1 MEKTNQ
7 IKLNLQY
14 ISMQVPY
21 WMGYSVLGTFTS
33 VFLLSR
39 GFTNGQIGLILSL
52 ANVLAAIL
60 QPFLASFA
68 DRMVRIHLSQLTAGM
83 AILLIVFSSILL
95 VVPKVLLV
103 VAFIYVLLYAC
114 LVLLQPMTI
123 AIGTFFISRGYGLNF
138 GVARGLGSLAFAA
151 ATAVTGVLIERF
163 SSTIILYLLIGIF
176 LFFTIMTL
184 MIDTRRHAGKCSASL
199 ASKHLQAT
207 QEEPIGLFAFSKQ
220 YKRFM
225 FLLVG
230 VSLLFVFHT
239 IINSYMFQIVQPL
252 GGTEVNVGSSLSI
265 AALCELPTMFFFSW
279 LLRRFRIHS
288 LLRIAAFFFSVKAV
302 LILFA
307 SNIFLIN
314 AAQSLQ
320 MVGFA
325 LHTMASVYYTNQII
339 PQKDLVK
346 GQTLM
351 ATANTFGGI
360 VGSFVGGQMLSFLSV
375 SAMLLIGTVIS
386 IAGTLIVW
394 MSVEKTNGSIVQ

>member
-1 MEKTNQ
+1 MEKTSQ
-7 IKLNLQY
+7 LKLNVQY

-39 GFTNGQIGLILSL
+39 DFTNGQIGLVLSL
-52 ANVLAAIL
+52 ANLFAAL
-60 QPFLASFA
+60 FQPFLAAFA
-68 DRMVRIHLSQLTAGM
+68 DRMTRFHLSQLAAGM
-83 AILLIVFSSILL
+83 SFLLVLFSGILL
-95 VVPKVLLV
+95 VVPKVFLI
-103 VAFIYVLLYAC
+103 VALMYILLYAC

-138 GVARGLGSLAFAA
+138 GVARGLGSLAFAGA
-151 ATAVTGVLIERF
+151 AAVTGVLIERF

-176 LFFTIMTL
+176 LFFTGIALT
-184 MIDTRRHAGKCSASL
+184 IDTRRQGGQYSAVESAESL
-199 ASKHLQAT
+199 HVAEL
-207 QEEPIGLFAFSKQ
+207 EEPIGLWAFSKK

-239 IINSYMFQIVQPL
+239 IINSYMFQIMQPL
-252 GGTEVNVGSSLSI
+252 GGTEANVGASLSI

-279 LLRRFRIHS
+279 LLKRFKIHS
-288 LLRIAAFFFSVKAV
+288 LLKLVAFFFSVKAV

-307 SNIFLIN
+307 TNIFLIN
-314 AAQSLQ
+314 LAQSLQ

-325 LHTMASVYYTNQII
+325 MHTMASVYYTNRII

-375 SAMLLIGTVIS
+375 SALLSIGTVIS
-386 IAGTLIVW
+386 IAGTVIIWL
-394 MSVEKTNGSIVQ
+394 SVEKQK